1 MKNIVTRL
9 APSPT
14 GNFCH
19 IGNLRTLLYNYF
31 LAKRHGGKFLIRLE
45 DTDRDRY
52 TPAFLDY
59 FKDMCNWLGIVPDA
73 SYWNPDASIGTFVQS
88 TTDYSNKINFLLDNG
103 LAYYA
108 FDSKDDLDKAHKSIP
123 NFKYDSTT
131 RLSMKNSLTMS
142 KDDIVNAIATT
153 PYVIRF
159 LVTPNIDII
168 VNDAI
173 LGDITISSNTIDD
186 KVLIK
191 SNGVPSYTL
200 ANVCDD
206 HDMGVTHVLRGNE
219 WVPSTP
225 CHILLY
231 KAFGWD
237 VPTFAHLPL
246 IMNPDGKGK
255 LSKRTAAKYGIPIAP
270 LGYTDSDGTYVN
282 GWKDLGYDPQAF
294 INSLSL
300 IGWNPGGDVEIMSM
314 DELISNFSLGH
325 VHKAGARFDMGKARW
340 INSQYLKKMN
350 NSDLMPFI
358 NVKDDRYSDDKLD
371 MIISLAKDR
380 ADFKNDLQHIV
391 DLFYDDPIITDIKS
405 FNDDYLNVMSFSK
418 MDSFM
423 VKCISVNFDDPN
435 DIKNMISSICD
446 GLGIKMG
453 KIMPGLRMALVGGL
467 AGPDLM
473 TTMSIL
479 GKNQTRIRISTSL
492 MTFMD
497 KKADWLRKTNT
508 N

>member
-1 MKNIVTRL
+1 MNIVTRI

-14 GNFCH
+14 GSFAH
-19 IGNLRTLLYNYF
+19 IGNVRTLLYNYF
-31 LAKRHGGKFLIRLE
+31 LAKRHGGKFLVRLE

-52 TPAFLDY
+52 TPSFLNY
-59 FKDMCNWLGIVPDA
+59 FKDMCDWLGIVPDA
-73 SYWNPDASIGTFVQS
+73 SYWSPDTSIGTFVQS
-88 TTDYSNKINFLLDNG
+88 TTDYSTKINFLLDNG
-103 LAYYA
+103 FAYYA
-108 FDSKDDLDKAHKSIP
+108 FDSKDDLDKAHKSIA

-142 KDDIVNAIATT
+142 KDDVANAIVTT

-159 LVTPNIDII
+159 MVSPNIDIT

-173 LGDITISSNTIDD
+173 LGDIKISSNTIDD
-186 KVLIK
+186 KVLMK

-206 HDMGVTHVLRGNE
+206 HDMGITHVLRGNE

-270 LGYTDSDGTYVN
+270 LGYTDGDGIYVN
-282 GWKDLGYDPQAF
+282 GWKDLGYDPKAF
-294 INSLSL
+294 INALSL
-300 IGWNPGGDVEIMSM
+300 IGWNPGHDVEIMSM
-314 DELISNFSLGH
+314 GDMIKNFSLDR
-325 VHKAGARFDMGKARW
+325 VHKAGARFDMDKAKW
-340 INSQYLKKMN
+340 INSQYIKN
-350 NSDLMPFI
+350 TPNSCLLPYID
-358 NVKDDRYSDDKLD
+358 VKDDRYSDDKLD

-380 ADFKNDLQHIV
+380 SDFKYDLNKIV
-391 DLFYDDPIITDIKS
+391 DLFFNDPIIKDYSKI
-405 FNDDYLNVMSFSK
+405 DDNYTRVMSTFNYKIDSVDFSDVNLIK
-418 MDSFM
+418 DS
-423 VKCISVNFDDPN
+423 IS
-435 DIKNMISSICD
+435 KICD
-446 GLGIKMG
+446 DLGVKMG
-453 KIMPGLRMALVGGL
+453 KVMPGLRMALVGGI

-473 TTMSIL
+473 TTMLIL
-479 GKNQTRIRISTSL
+479 GKDQVKDRIIKSGKRVTV
-492 MTFMD
+492 
-497 KKADWLRKTNT
+497 
-508 N
+508 